1 MKAYSQFLR
10 ELPSKQ
16 VVIAFGDFQPPT
28 TSHELLIKTVSNL
41 ATEQKSAQFIYTSL
55 TEDTKKNPLPA
66 DRKIYFLKRM
76 FSEANFRTAEDLLQA
91 AKQLNEKYNSIVLVT
106 GSDLVQ
112 EYQKLL
118 EKNNGKLFNFAKIA
132 VVSSGTLDADAE
144 SNVSKI
150 REAVKKGDQSTF
162 KESLP
167 NTLTTLDSKRL
178 MNEMR
183 VGMGLEVLKE
193 ELKLAT
199 DWLRESYY
207 RGEIF
212 KIGELVESNGQKF
225 EIMDRGSNYVVVVD
239 SNGNTSRKWIKDVS
253 SIKEDVTTNI
263 ETDPEEITYKGYRTK
278 NFNSDDQAT
287 ECFLRLMKQP
297 DVDPV
302 ALLNLIK
309 ATDEYLGIHHQAQL
323 TDNITSEQEKA
334 FGIAFHRAQEY
345 LVKLGDLQHHID
357 YMNTTVHEVQQ
368 VKAQYHAG
376 TFDNTFGESL
386 LSFKELLEMKFTA
399 TDKIKVA
406 RIIANTL
413 GVVDVEK
420 TSSAEQLVNNALRKV
435 RNKPMRPEYAD
446 VIQNMLL
453 IARQAGIE
461 YDEKLVPKKAEV
473 AAENHNPKHKYWS
486 DKAKEIK
493 DKQQKDKM
501 KMAEEAIDEV
511 SSELLDRY
519 KTKAKKS
526 ADDLASKGQ
535 YKQSNDRTLNVMKAT
550 GKQIEKTTASI
561 KKALNK
567 EGYQSHSGPSHGH
580 AYGGSGFSKRQRE
593 DDEYHV
599 PDPVAKDHPH
609 AVHIN
614 GKKWKTFGSEG
625 HANNVAKKIK
635 NATVHKEEV
644 DLDEDIKKEYDSL
657 KKNHDIKS
665 LRGLIKT
672 QHKIIDTSEFK
683 TKDHAISHYL
693 RSKHGDKKVAAAF
706 GLKEEQLD
714 EISQKLAGNY
724 YGAATKKH
732 VDKVGVKPDMY
743 NRIEKDMGKQRK
755 AGVDRALDRV
765 TGARKTNEEYEE
777 ILQAIDEALSTVD
790 KGEYDYEGAMA
801 RTQLQTICRNAEDLI
816 DMVKMDDNMPEWVQ
830 SKITL
835 AQDYISSVRD
845 YLQSRKE
852 LGEGKRPGL
861 WDNIHAKRERIKNGS
876 NERMRKPGS
885 KGAPS
890 ASDFKAAAESFEPIQ
905 EKAIHKPEHGLSDGS
920 DVLKFADYA
929 RLLGATQ
936 PFSASGERSNDDLEK
951 KYGTLQPDVEV
962 ATSYQNPETSQ
973 FPIQPKGAVTTTA
986 PEGTPE
992 QNQNEPKRFSKNYTQ
1007 KTRYRLES
1015 VEYEELNEEDFDEE
1029 ISQIEDLQHII
1040 DAYDD
1045 SELVIIDEETGEV
1058 LEEVDAVTEDVMNE
1072 VLGRMERIRRKQR
1085 FARTKSKRE
1094 VRTKIALK
1102 KTSSMPVL
1110 NKRAKRLAIS
1120 MIKKRMLRKDP
1131 SKASVQEKERIEKF
1145 LAARPQLVQRLSRR
1159 LVPRVRQ
1166 VEKAR
1171 LRGHKYSD
1179 SSAGK
1184 P

>member
-55 TEDTKKNPLPA
+55 TEDTKKNPLSA

-91 AKQLNEKYNSIVLVT
+91 AKELNEKYNSIVLVT

-183 VGMGLEVLKE
+183 QGMGLEVLKE

-239 SNGNTSRKWIKDVS
+239 GNGNTSRKWIKDVS

-263 ETDPEEITYKGYRTK
+263 KTDPEEITYKGYRTK

-323 TDNITSEQEKA
+323 TDSITSEQEKA
-334 FGIAFHRAQEY
+334 FGIAFHRAQDY

-357 YMNTTVHEVQQ
+357 YMNTTVHEMQQ
-368 VKAQYHAG
+368 IKAEYH
-376 TFDNTFGESL
+376 TQTFGESL

-406 RIIANTL
+406 RIIANAL
-413 GVVDVEK
+413 GVIDVEK

-446 VIQNMLL
+446 VIQHMLL
-453 IARQAGIE
+453 TAREAGIE

-501 KMAEEAIDEV
+501 KMAEDVIDEV

-561 KKALNK
+561 KKVLNR

-580 AYGGSGFSKRQRE
+580 AYGGSGFGKRPRE

-644 DLDEDIKKEYDSL
+644 EHI
-657 KKNHDIKS
+657 
-665 LRGLIKT
+665 
-672 QHKIIDTSEFK
+672 
-683 TKDHAISHYL
+683 
-693 RSKHGDKKVAAAF
+693 
-706 GLKEEQLD
+706 D
-714 EISQKLAGNY
+714 EISQKLAGDY

-732 VDKVGVKPDMY
+732 IDKVGVKPDMY

-765 TGARKTNEEYEE
+765 TGARKTNEEHE
-777 ILQAIDEALSTVD
+777 Q
-790 KGEYDYEGAMA
+790 
-801 RTQLQTICRNAEDLI
+801 
-816 DMVKMDDNMPEWVQ
+816 
-830 SKITL
+830 
-835 AQDYISSVRD
+835 
-845 YLQSRKE
+845 
-852 LGEGKRPGL
+852 
-861 WDNIHAKRERIKNGS
+861 
-876 NERMRKPGS
+876 
-885 KGAPS
+885 
-890 ASDFKAAAESFEPIQ
+890 IQ

-962 ATSYQNPETSQ
+962 ATSYQNPSTSQ
-973 FPIQPKGAVTTTA
+973 FPIQPKGAVSTTE

-992 QNQNEPKRFSKNYTQ
+992 QNQNEPKRFSKNYSQ
-1007 KTRYRLES
+1007 KTKYRLES

-1131 SKASVQEKERIEKF
+1131 SKASVQEKERVEKF
-1145 LAARPQLVQRLSRR
+1145 LSARPQLVQRLSRR

-1171 LRGHKYSD
+1171 LRGHKYNQSPV
-1179 SSAGK
+1179 GK

>member
-55 TEDTKKNPLPA
+55 TEDSKKNPLPA

-91 AKQLNEKYNSIVLVT
+91 AKELNEKYNSIVLVT

-183 VGMGLEVLKE
+183 QGMGLEVLKE

-212 KIGELVESNGQKF
+212 KIGELVESNGQRF
-225 EIMDRGSNYVVVVD
+225 EIIDRGSNYVVVVD
-239 SNGNTSRKWIKDVS
+239 GNGNTSRKWIKDVS
-253 SIKEDVTTNI
+253 SIKEDITINTD
-263 ETDPEEITYKGYRTK
+263 TDPEEITYKGYKTK
-278 NFNSDDQAT
+278 NFNSDNNVVS
-287 ECFLRLMKQP
+287 CFLRLIKQP
-297 DVDPV
+297 DIDPV
-302 ALLNLIK
+302 ALLTAIK
-309 ATDEYLGIHHQAQL
+309 STDEYLGIHHKAQEV
-323 TDNITSEQEKA
+323 DNITPEQEKA
-334 FGIAFHRAQEY
+334 FGVAFHRAQEY
-345 LVKLGDLQHHID
+345 LIKLGDLQHHID

-368 VKAQYHAG
+368 VKAQYHTG
-376 TFDNTFGESL
+376 TFDDAFGESL
-386 LSFKELLEMKFTA
+386 LSFKELMEMKFTA

-406 RIIANTL
+406 RIIANAL
-413 GVVDVEK
+413 GVIDVEK
-420 TSSAEQLVNNALRKV
+420 TSSAEQLLNNALRKV

-446 VIQNMLL
+446 VIQHMLL
-453 IARQAGIE
+453 TAREAGIE

-501 KMAEEAIDEV
+501 KMAEEVIDEV

-535 YKQSNDRTLNVMKAT
+535 YKQSTDRTLNVMKAT
-550 GKQIEKTTASI
+550 GKQIEKTTAGI
-561 KKALNK
+561 KKALNR

-580 AYGGSGFSKRQRE
+580 AYGGSGFGKRPRE

-644 DLDEDIKKEYDSL
+644 EHI
-657 KKNHDIKS
+657 
-665 LRGLIKT
+665 
-672 QHKIIDTSEFK
+672 
-683 TKDHAISHYL
+683 
-693 RSKHGDKKVAAAF
+693 
-706 GLKEEQLD
+706 D

-732 VDKVGVKPDMY
+732 IDKVGVKPDMY

-765 TGARKTNEEYEE
+765 TGARKTNEEQE
-777 ILQAIDEALSTVD
+777 Q
-790 KGEYDYEGAMA
+790 
-801 RTQLQTICRNAEDLI
+801 
-816 DMVKMDDNMPEWVQ
+816 
-830 SKITL
+830 
-835 AQDYISSVRD
+835 
-845 YLQSRKE
+845 
-852 LGEGKRPGL
+852 
-861 WDNIHAKRERIKNGS
+861 
-876 NERMRKPGS
+876 
-885 KGAPS
+885 
-890 ASDFKAAAESFEPIQ
+890 IQ

-920 DVLKFADYA
+920 DVIGFADYA
-929 RLLGATQ
+929 RLLGAQQ

-951 KYGTLQPDVEV
+951 KYGDLLPDVKQ

-973 FPIQPKGAVTTTA
+973 YPIQPKGAVSTTA
-986 PEGTPE
+986 PKGTPD
-992 QNQNEPKRFSKNYTQ
+992 QVNNPPATISKNYSQ
-1007 KTRYRLES
+1007 KTKYRLES

-1045 SELVIIDEETGEV
+1045 SELVIIDEDTGEV
-1058 LEEVDAVTEDVMNE
+1058 LEEVDTVTEDALNE

-1094 VRTKIALK
+1094 IRTKIALK

-1110 NKRAKRLAIS
+1110 NKRAKRLAIT

-1145 LAARPQLVQRLSRR
+1145 LASRPQLVQRLSRR

-1171 LRGHKYSD
+1171 LRGHKYS
-1179 SSAGK
+1179 AGK
-1184 P
+1184 QQ

>member
-55 TEDTKKNPLPA
+55 TEDSKKNPLPA

-91 AKQLNEKYNSIVLVT
+91 AKELNEKYNSIVLVT

-183 VGMGLEVLKE
+183 QGMGLEVLKE

-212 KIGELVESNGQKF
+212 KIGELVESNGQRF

-239 SNGNTSRKWIKDVS
+239 GNGNTSRKWIKDVS
-253 SIKEDVTTNI
+253 SIKEDITINTD
-263 ETDPEEITYKGYRTK
+263 TDPEEITYKGYKTK
-278 NFNSDDQAT
+278 NFNSDNNVVS
-287 ECFLRLMKQP
+287 CFLRLIKQP
-297 DVDPV
+297 DIDPV
-302 ALLNLIK
+302 ALLTAIK
-309 ATDEYLGIHHQAQL
+309 STDEYLGIHHKAQEV
-323 TDNITSEQEKA
+323 DNITPEQEKA
-334 FGIAFHRAQEY
+334 FGVSFHRAQEY
-345 LVKLGDLQHHID
+345 LIKLGDLQHHID

-368 VKAQYHAG
+368 VKSQYHTG
-376 TFDNTFGESL
+376 TFDDAFGESL
-386 LSFKELLEMKFTA
+386 LSFKELMEMKFTA

-501 KMAEEAIDEV
+501 KMAEEVIDEV

-535 YKQSNDRTLNVMKAT
+535 YKQSTDRTLNVMKAT
-550 GKQIEKTTASI
+550 GKQIEKTTAGI
-561 KKALNK
+561 KKALNR

-580 AYGGSGFSKRQRE
+580 AYGGSGFGKRPRE

-614 GKKWKTFGSEG
+614 GKKWKTFGSES
-625 HANNVAKKIK
+625 HASNVAKKIK

-714 EISQKLAGNY
+714 EISQKLAGDY

-732 VDKVGVKPDMY
+732 IDKVGIKPDMY

-765 TGARKTNEEYEE
+765 TGARKTNEEQE
-777 ILQAIDEALSTVD
+777 Q
-790 KGEYDYEGAMA
+790 
-801 RTQLQTICRNAEDLI
+801 
-816 DMVKMDDNMPEWVQ
+816 
-830 SKITL
+830 
-835 AQDYISSVRD
+835 
-845 YLQSRKE
+845 
-852 LGEGKRPGL
+852 
-861 WDNIHAKRERIKNGS
+861 
-876 NERMRKPGS
+876 
-885 KGAPS
+885 
-890 ASDFKAAAESFEPIQ
+890 IQ
-905 EKAIHKPEHGLSDGS
+905 EKAIHNPEHGLSDGS
-920 DVLKFADYA
+920 DVIGFADYA

-951 KYGTLQPDVEV
+951 KYGNLLPDVKQ

-973 FPIQPKGAVTTTA
+973 YPIQPKGAVSTTA
-986 PEGTPE
+986 PKGTPDQV
-992 QNQNEPKRFSKNYTQ
+992 QNPPVTISKNYSQ

-1058 LEEVDAVTEDVMNE
+1058 LEEVDAVTEDALNE

-1094 VRTKIALK
+1094 IRTKIALK

-1110 NKRAKRLAIS
+1110 NMRAKRLAIT

-1131 SKASVQEKERIEKF
+1131 SKASVQEKERVEKF
-1145 LAARPQLVQRLSRR
+1145 LASRPQLVQRLSRR

-1171 LRGHKYSD
+1171 LRGHKYS
-1179 SSAGK
+1179 AGK
-1184 P
+1184 Q

>member
-55 TEDTKKNPLPA
+55 TEDSKKNPLPA

-91 AKQLNEKYNSIVLVT
+91 AKELNEKYNSIVLVT

-118 EKNNGKLFNFAKIA
+118 EKNNGKLFNFTKIA

-183 VGMGLEVLKE
+183 QGMGLEVLKE

-212 KIGELVESNGQKF
+212 KIGELVESNGQRF

-239 SNGNTSRKWIKDVS
+239 GNGNTSRKWIKDVS
-253 SIKEDVTTNI
+253 SIKEDITTNTD
-263 ETDPEEITYKGYRTK
+263 TDPEEITYKGYKTK
-278 NFNSDDQAT
+278 NFNSDNNVVS
-287 ECFLRLMKQP
+287 CFLRLIKQP
-297 DVDPV
+297 DIDPV
-302 ALLNLIK
+302 ALLTAIK
-309 ATDEYLGIHHQAQL
+309 STDEYLGIHHKAQEV
-323 TDNITSEQEKA
+323 DNITPEQEKA
-334 FGIAFHRAQEY
+334 FGVSFHRAQEY
-345 LVKLGDLQHHID
+345 LIKLGDLQHHID
-357 YMNTTVHEVQQ
+357 YMNTKVHEVQQ
-368 VKAQYHAG
+368 VKAQYHTG
-376 TFDNTFGESL
+376 TFDDAFGESL
-386 LSFKELLEMKFTA
+386 LSFKELMEMKFTA

-406 RIIANTL
+406 RIIANAL
-413 GVVDVEK
+413 GVIDVEK

-446 VIQNMLL
+446 VIQHMLL
-453 IARQAGIE
+453 TAREAGIE

-501 KMAEEAIDEV
+501 KMAEDVIDEV

-550 GKQIEKTTASI
+550 GKQIEKTTAGI
-561 KKALNK
+561 KKALNR

-580 AYGGSGFSKRQRE
+580 AYGGSGFGKRPRE

-644 DLDEDIKKEYDSL
+644 EHI
-657 KKNHDIKS
+657 
-665 LRGLIKT
+665 
-672 QHKIIDTSEFK
+672 
-683 TKDHAISHYL
+683 
-693 RSKHGDKKVAAAF
+693 
-706 GLKEEQLD
+706 D
-714 EISQKLAGNY
+714 EISQKLAGDY

-732 VDKVGVKPDMY
+732 IDKVGVKPDMY

-765 TGARKTNEEYEE
+765 TGARKTNEEHE
-777 ILQAIDEALSTVD
+777 Q
-790 KGEYDYEGAMA
+790 
-801 RTQLQTICRNAEDLI
+801 
-816 DMVKMDDNMPEWVQ
+816 
-830 SKITL
+830 
-835 AQDYISSVRD
+835 
-845 YLQSRKE
+845 
-852 LGEGKRPGL
+852 
-861 WDNIHAKRERIKNGS
+861 
-876 NERMRKPGS
+876 
-885 KGAPS
+885 
-890 ASDFKAAAESFEPIQ
+890 IQ
-905 EKAIHKPEHGLSDGS
+905 EKAIHNPEHGLSDGS
-920 DVLKFADYA
+920 DVIGFADYA

-951 KYGTLQPDVEV
+951 KYGELLPDVKQ

-973 FPIQPKGAVTTTA
+973 YPIQPKGAVTTTA
-986 PEGTPE
+986 PKGTPDQV
-992 QNQNEPKRFSKNYTQ
+992 QNPPATISKNYSQ

-1045 SELVIIDEETGEV
+1045 SELVIIDEDTGEV
-1058 LEEVDAVTEDVMNE
+1058 LEEVDTVTEDALNE

-1094 VRTKIALK
+1094 IRTKIALK

-1110 NKRAKRLAIS
+1110 NKRAKRLAIT

-1145 LAARPQLVQRLSRR
+1145 LASRPQLVQRLSRR

-1171 LRGHKYSD
+1171 LRGHKYS
-1179 SSAGK
+1179 AGK
-1184 P
+1184 QQ